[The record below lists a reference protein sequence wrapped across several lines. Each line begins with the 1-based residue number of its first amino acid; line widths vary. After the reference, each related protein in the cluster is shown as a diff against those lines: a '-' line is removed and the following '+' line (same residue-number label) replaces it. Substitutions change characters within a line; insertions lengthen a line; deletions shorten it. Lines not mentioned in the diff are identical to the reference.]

1 MTKDLEIISNWTPF
15 LKNNQSSYTF
25 DQFLDI
31 IKQMDNESSPDL
43 WFKWKNFANQVVIE
57 TPNFYFKLYEDF
69 YNTGCF
75 LYEIRR
81 NLAEIYRE
89 KFNILWEINKIEA
102 NGKIYTF
109 EKRQKLTVCVPN
121 CINYADLL
129 LDWSYTLKE
138 LEKRLLLSEI
148 CEQLKPN
155 IQNLTE
161 IKLIRDCINKYA
173 DYAITEQGN
182 IVLLDDAD
190 WFLAL
195 VDKDG
200 KWLSSRHR
208 GYNIVSGLGECIF
221 APIDYFK
228 ENSITE
234 IDELKNKWQIFV
246 ENENMDRLD
255 SKLRDWREEMLMNN
269 IQLISKQQLIPGQ
282 EIKYFELDNQLP
294 RIGHE

>member
-1 MTKDLEIISNWTPF
+1 MTKDLEIVSNWTPF

-43 WFKWKNFANQVVIE
+43 WFKWKNFVNQVVIE

-81 NLAEIYRE
+81 NLAEIYQE
-89 KFNILWEINKIEA
+89 KFNILWEINKVEA

-109 EKRQKLTVCVPN
+109 EKRQKLTVCTPN
-121 CINYADLL
+121 CMTYADLL
-129 LDWSYTLKE
+129 LNWSHTLQE
-138 LEKRLLLSEI
+138 LEKRLLLKEI

-155 IQNLTE
+155 IPCLAE

-173 DYAITEQGN
+173 DYAITEQN
-182 IVLLDDAD
+182 EIILLDDAD

-208 GYNIVSGLGECIF
+208 GYNIVSGLGETIF

-282 EIKYFELDNQLP
+282 EIKYFELDNSLP